1 MSASTALSLAFR
13 TPLATAL
20 GCVGLFFY
28 ADSLYTLARLLVPG
42 GGHG

>member
-1 MSASTALSLAFR
+1 MSASTALSPAFW
-13 TPLATAL
+13 TPLAGAL

-28 ADSLYTLARLLVPG
+28 VDSLYILARLLVPG